1 MWKQFILELVQ
12 NARSYDSVL
21 VGRPANSFCSY
32 GMYPA
37 VSQLAASGH
46 TTKLVIDR

>member
-12 NARSYDSVL
+12 NVRSYDSVL
-21 VGRPANSFCSY
+21 VGRPAISFYSY
-32 GMYPA
+32 IMYPA

-46 TTKLVIDR
+46 TT